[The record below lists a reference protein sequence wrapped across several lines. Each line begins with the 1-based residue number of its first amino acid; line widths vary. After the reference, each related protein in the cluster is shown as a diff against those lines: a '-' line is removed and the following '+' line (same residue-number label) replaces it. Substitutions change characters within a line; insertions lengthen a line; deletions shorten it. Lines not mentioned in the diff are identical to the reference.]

1 LMERPIS
8 LVLNPDA
15 VVKGV
20 IARQSSAWVNRR
32 LVMARTLYRSA
43 MASPA
48 VKVVGS
54 QQPASVATIEAGGVL
69 AGVEQAAM
77 ASALITLAGAVQ
89 VEGNSRMG
97 EKVPRSGRR

>member
-1 LMERPIS
+1 
-8 LVLNPDA
+8 
-15 VVKGV
+15 
-20 IARQSSAWVNRR
+20 
-32 LVMARTLYRSA
+32 
-43 MASPA
+43 
-48 VKVVGS
+48 VVGS

-89 VEGNSRMG
+89 VEGKSRMG